1 MPGWGGVQHI
11 VASWAHLLY
20 YDCHV
25 ILAVVSYV
33 NERQISDDCVF
44 IARQF
49 YEYETFS
56 QNSDGVT
63 NTPAGALNTGG
74 V

>member
-1 MPGWGGVQHI
+1 
-11 VASWAHLLY
+11 
-20 YDCHV
+20 V